1 LSGELWPDD
10 PEGIERTA
18 AAVAVGYVVGFPTDT
33 VFGVGCAAVKPDAIA
48 RLAEIKERPPSQP
61 LILMTAGW
69 EEMGD
74 FVRWPSSARGLIQ
87 RFWPGPLTLI
97 VEAQPIAA
105 GLGGGATVGV
115 RIPGHPT
122 TLRLLRRTGPL
133 ATSSANR
140 HGQEPAVDARSA
152 LGQLPGLA
160 GALEDPDGPQVRGAA
175 SSILDLTRDPP
186 VLIREGRLSARE
198 LGVPVP
204 EQEPGLRRD

>member
-1 LSGELWPDD
+1 LSSEPWQD
-10 PEGIERTA
+10 ERTGIELAA
-18 AAVAVGYVVGFPTDT
+18 AAVAAGGVIGFPTDT
-33 VFGVGCAAVKPDAIA
+33 VFGIGCAASRQDAIA
-48 RLAEIKERPPSQP
+48 RLAEIKRRPPSQP
-61 LILMTAGW
+61 LILMTATW

-74 FVRWPSSARGLIQ
+74 FVRWPSRSRDLIE

-97 VEAQPIAA
+97 VDAQPTSAA
-105 GLGGGATVGV
+105 LGGGATVGV
-115 RIPGHPT
+115 RVPAHPT
-122 TLRLLRRTGPL
+122 ALGLLRLTGPL

-152 LGQLPGLA
+152 LIQLPGLA
-160 GALEDPDGPQVRGAA
+160 GAVEDPDGPQVHGAA

>member
-1 LSGELWPDD
+1 LKSELWLDD
-10 PEGIERTA
+10 PDGIKLAA
-18 AAVAVGYVVGFPTDT
+18 AAVATGAVIGFPTDT
-33 VFGVGCAAVKPDAIA
+33 VYGIGCAASNPDAIR
-48 RLAEIKERPPSQP
+48 RLAELKQRPTSQP
-61 LILMTAGW
+61 LILMAATK
-69 EEMGD
+69 EEMEK
-74 FVRWPSSARGLIQ
+74 FVRWPSRALDLIQ

-97 VEAQPIAA
+97 VEAQPIAP

-115 RIPGHPT
+115 RVPAHPT

-152 LGQLPGLA
+152 VRQLPGLA
-160 GALEDPDGPQVRGAA
+160 GALEDPDGRQVHGAA

>member
-1 LSGELWPDD
+1 LSRGVWPGGPRGVELA
-10 PEGIERTA
+10 A
-18 AAVAVGYVVGFPTDT
+18 AAVAAGEVVGFPTDT
-33 VFGVGCAAVKPDAIA
+33 VFGIGSDASKPDAIA
-48 RLAEIKERPPSQP
+48 RLAEIKQRPPSQP
-61 LILMTAGW
+61 LILMTATW

-74 FVRWPSSARGLIQ
+74 FVSWPSSARDLIQ

-97 VEAQPIAA
+97 VEAKPISV

-115 RIPGHPT
+115 RVPAHPT
-122 TLRLLRRTGPL
+122 ALRLLRRTGPL

-140 HGQEPAVDARSA
+140 HGQDPAVDARSA
-152 LGQLPGLA
+152 VSQLPGLA

-204 EQEPGLRRD
+204 E